1 MSTKSLEFPEEKHHL
16 NIEVNVLDSYQSSKQ
31 RKSQNGKKFAKHNLT
46 LQSQNLVQMTKWQI
60 FFLRLRETAE
70 PTVPT
75 KQ

>member
-16 NIEVNVLDSYQSSKQ
+16 NIKVNVLDSYQSSKQ

-46 LQSQNLVQMTKWQI
+46 PQSQNLVQMTKWHF
-60 FFLRLRETAE
+60 FFLRSRETAE